1 MDKETILY
9 AIVIACSFIAG
20 FVTAK
25 ITDSLSSRNNG
36 HDYDDDDDYDGEDY
50 EDDDYED
57 DEDDYEDEQG
67 EEEEEEYS
75 DDEDEEGDPSD
86 FDTHVIR

>member
-1 MDKETILY
+1 MSEETILY
-9 AIVIACSFIAG
+9 VIVIACSFIAG

-36 HDYDDDDDYDGEDY
+36 NGYDDDGDYDDDDY

-57 DEDDYEDEQG
+57 G
-67 EEEEEEYS
+67 EEEEEEYF
-75 DDEDEEGDPSD
+75 DDEDPDDEDGEDDPND